1 MAESKQKV
9 IERNR
14 APRVQIA
21 YEVEH
26 YGSPTT
32 IELPFVMGVMA
43 DLAGSSETPEAS
55 KPLTERTFVE
65 TDAGRFNKFME
76 ALAPRVKARVPNKL
90 PGGEGDEADEELPVD
105 LTFKNMSDFAPDKV
119 AEQIPQTAELLKMR
133 RQLEELLSYM
143 DGKVDAEKRIAQ
155 LLNNEPLL
163 QQIAQEAMDNASE
176 KEGEQ

>member
-1 MAESKQKV
+1 MSDSKQKV

-21 YEVEH
+21 YDVEH

-43 DLAGSSETPEAS
+43 DLAGASETKEAQ
-55 KPLTERTFVE
+55 KPINDRTFVE
-65 TDAGRFNKFME
+65 TDAGRFSKFME
-76 ALAPRVKARVPNKL
+76 ALSPRVKTRVKNPL
-90 PGGEGDEADEELPVD
+90 PTAEGEEAEEELFVD
-105 LTFKNMSDFAPDKV
+105 LSFKSMSDFAPDKV
-119 AEQIPQTAELLKMR
+119 AEQVPALAELLTMR
-133 RQLEELLSYM
+133 KQLEELLGYM

-163 QQIAQEAMDNASE
+163 AQAAEQAMAAQADS
-176 KEGEQ
+176 KED

>member
-1 MAESKQKV
+1 MSESKQKV

-43 DLAGSSETPEAS
+43 DLAGKSETREAQ
-55 KPLTERTFVE
+55 KAVLDRAFVE

-76 ALAPRVKARVPNKL
+76 AIGPRVKARVKNTL
-90 PGGEGDEADEELPVD
+90 PSAEGEEADEEIAVD
-105 LTFKNMSDFAPDKV
+105 LTFNSMGDFAPDKV
-119 AEQIPQTAELLKMR
+119 AQQVPALAELLKMR
-133 RQLEELLSYM
+133 GQLEELLSFM
-143 DGKVDAEKRIAQ
+143 DGRVDAEKRIAQ
-155 LLNNEPLL
+155 LLANEPLL
-163 QQIAQEAMDNASE
+163 AEIAGKAT
-176 KEGEQ
+176 KEEDE

>member
-1 MAESKQKV
+1 MSGSKQKV

-43 DLAGSSETPEAS
+43 DLAGSSETKEAKKS
-55 KPLTERTFVE
+55 VGDRAFVE
-65 TDAGRFNKFME
+65 TDAGRFNKFMG
-76 ALAPRVKARVPNKL
+76 ALSPRVKARVPNKL
-90 PGGEGDEADEELPVD
+90 PSKEGDEADEELFVD
-105 LTFKNMSDFAPDKV
+105 LSFKNMGDFAPDKV
-119 AEQIPQTAELLKMR
+119 AEQVPALAELLKTR
-133 RQLEELLSYM
+133 RQLEELLGYM

-155 LLNNEPLL
+155 LLSNEPLM
-163 QQIAQEAMDNASE
+163 QQAAEEALKSSAG
-176 KEGEQ
+176 EGE

>member
-1 MAESKQKV
+1 MADSKQKV

-21 YEVEH
+21 YDVEH

-43 DLAGSSETPEAS
+43 DLAGQSETREAQKS
-55 KPLTERTFVE
+55 IVDRSFVE
-65 TDAGRFNKFME
+65 TDAGRFGKFME
-76 ALAPRVKARVPNKL
+76 ALAPRIKTRVPNKL
-90 PGGEGDEADEELPVD
+90 PSAESEDGEEELFVD
-105 LTFKNMSDFAPDKV
+105 LSFKSMSDFAPDKI
-119 AEQIPQTAELLKMR
+119 AEQIPALAELLKMR
-133 RQLEELLSYM
+133 RQLEELLGYM

-163 QQIAQEAMDNASE
+163 AQAAEAALEKS
-176 KEGEQ
+176 KEGDE

>member
-1 MAESKQKV
+1 MADSKQKV

-21 YEVEH
+21 YDVEH

-43 DLAGSSETPEAS
+43 DLAGASESKEAS
-55 KPLTERTFVE
+55 KPINDRTFVE
-65 TDAGRFNKFME
+65 TDAGRFGKFME

-90 PGGEGDEADEELPVD
+90 PSKEGEEAEDEMFVD
-105 LTFKNMSDFAPDKV
+105 LSFKSMSDFAPDKIADQV
-119 AEQIPQTAELLKMR
+119 PALSELLKMR

-163 QQIAQEAMDNASE
+163 AQAAEAAMANAKS
-176 KEGEQ
+176 EGE

>member
-1 MAESKQKV
+1 MGDSKQKV

-21 YEVEH
+21 YDVEH

-43 DLAGSSETPEAS
+43 DLAGASETKEAQ
-55 KPLTERTFVE
+55 KPVNDRTFVE
-65 TDAGRFNKFME
+65 TDAGRFGKFME

-90 PGGEGDEADEELPVD
+90 PAKDEDSADEELFVD
-105 LTFKNMSDFAPDKV
+105 LSFKSMGDFAPDKI
-119 AEQIPQTAELLKMR
+119 AEQVPALNALMKMR

-155 LLNNEPLL
+155 LLSNEPLL
-163 QQIAQEAMDNASE
+163 AQAAEAAMAAAKTEE
-176 KEGEQ
+176 K